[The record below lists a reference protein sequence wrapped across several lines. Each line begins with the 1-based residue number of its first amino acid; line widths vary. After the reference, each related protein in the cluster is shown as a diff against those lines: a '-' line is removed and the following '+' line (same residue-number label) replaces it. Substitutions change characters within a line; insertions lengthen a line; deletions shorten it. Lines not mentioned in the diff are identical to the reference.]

1 MIINAVMCNK
11 VSKLLSP
18 KVSQVVKGGEKLFGE
33 HGLSVL
39 SPTNATVCDVI
50 HGIGKK
56 GEFQSFLFKND
67 EGKAIQHYTRY
78 FKDNNHY
85 TDVITDIENNTNN
98 GTGLFNLTRKTING
112 ILKGKSNLEKI
123 EHNSMMCFPYNS
135 KSMAQKSFMTITPNG
150 DFGGMEILQ
159 NGKKPAGFGFK
170 YNWDGKPTNIE
181 YKNTLGK
188 KLDITETESQY
199 LPFTNRRLIIT
210 EQNGQYAIGS
220 EDFTTDRVAEKI
232 GLAQIIQERL
242 HGIKKGLLPRAK
254 GVRQDDLVA
263 VKMTKKTT
271 KELEKE
277 GKFIPFAEA
286 LPNGQIHIATDVPNG
301 TDGRYLLDRVA
312 HEMQHESDFIKMN
325 CGGTEAYE
333 QALSNLGKTREQ
345 VIKDIS
351 GEELSCNYADFQK
364 KCIQQNG
371 LFKKGTP
378 EYEEA
383 VRLNE
388 MNLGATNVKNI
399 QDNAMHD
406 AMSFEERAIN
416 MEQEQ
421 MGILDQVNQKIG
433 NFINQLLS

>member
-1 MIINAVMCNK
+1 MIINAATCNK

-33 HGLSVL
+33 HGLSVFT
-39 SPTNATVCDVI
+39 PNNATACDVI
-50 HGIGKK
+50 HGIGKR

-78 FKDNNHY
+78 FKNNNHY

-98 GTGLFNLTRKTING
+98 GTGLFNLTRKTVSGLRGN
-112 ILKGKSNLEKI
+112 SYVEKI
-123 EHNSMMCFPYNS
+123 EHNSMMCFPLNN
-135 KSMAQKSFMTITPNG
+135 KKMAQKSYMTLTPNG

-159 NGKKPAGFGFK
+159 SGKSPVGFK
-170 YNWDGKPTNIE
+170 FNYNWDGKPTNIE
-181 YKNTLGK
+181 YNNTLGK
-188 KLDITETESQY
+188 KLDITETEAQY
-199 LPFTNRRLIIT
+199 LPFVNRRLVIV

-242 HGIKKGLLPRAK
+242 HGIKEGLLPRAK
-254 GVRQDDLVA
+254 EIKQDDLVA

-286 LPNGQIHIATDVPNG
+286 LPNGQIHVATNVPNG
-301 TDGRYLLDRVA
+301 TDGRYILDRVA

-325 CGGTEAYE
+325 CGGTQAYE
-333 QALSNLGKTREQ
+333 EALSNIGKTREQ
-345 VIKDIS
+345 VIKDMS
-351 GEELSCNYADFQK
+351 NEELSCDYAEFQK
-364 KCIQQNG
+364 KCIEKNG
-371 LFKKGTP
+371 LFKKGSP
-378 EYEEA
+378 KYEEA

-388 MNLGATNVKNI
+388 VNLGATNVRNI
-399 QDNAMHD
+399 KDNILHD
-406 AMSFEERAIN
+406 VMDFERRAIKT
-416 MEQEQ
+416 EGEQ
-421 MGILDQVNQKIG
+421 MGILEQVSQKIG
-433 NFINQLLS
+433 NFMNQLIC